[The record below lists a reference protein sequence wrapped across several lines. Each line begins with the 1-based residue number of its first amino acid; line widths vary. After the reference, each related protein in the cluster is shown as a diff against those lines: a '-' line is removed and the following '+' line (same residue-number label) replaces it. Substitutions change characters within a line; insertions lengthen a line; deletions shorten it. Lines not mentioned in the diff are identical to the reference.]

1 MKKHLTSTHL
11 FQQHCLRAGGICY
24 TLTEVEGMGVV
35 PPESSAGRKEDREC
49 LLAPTDM
56 QAGLLEMGQGTTAV
70 LMVEGRQDELVRL
83 APALLHAHPA
93 ITVSQIMERTLWH
106 NLNSVKS
113 QNATTVTTFILLGF
127 TEKPELGPFFS
138 SIFVL
143 LYIFTVL
150 GNGWIVTLIR
160 AEQHLHTPMYFFIS
174 NLSLLDL
181 CYSSVIAPKALEV
194 QLQRGMATIS
204 LPACATQKFCFTTL
218 VTAECFLLA
227 AMAYDRF
234 LAISHPL
241 TYTLLMTQGHCL
253 QLVLGAYSCGLLG
266 SMIQTS
272 GTFRLSYCGPNRIN
286 HFFCD
291 IPAVLKLSCSDTHLS
306 EAILFASTSIIA
318 VVTTAII
325 FISYMRVLWSV
336 LRGHASEG
344 RRKALSTCTS
354 HFTTLSLFYGTAIFM
369 YAQPRT
375 KGSQDQD
382 KVVSM
387 FYTLVIPML
396 NPLIY
401 SLRNKDV
408 KEAMKRLMSR
418 KIRGLAVK

>member
-1 MKKHLTSTHL
+1 MKDS
-11 FQQHCLRAGGICY
+11 
-24 TLTEVEGMGVV
+24 EV
-35 PPESSAGRKEDREC
+35 PPFSD
-49 LLAPTDM
+49 L
-56 QAGLLEMGQGTTAV
+56 
-70 LMVEGRQDELVRL
+70 
-83 APALLHAHPA
+83 A
-93 ITVSQIMERTLWH
+93 ITIFQVMERTLRPS
-106 NLNSVKS
+106 LNSTEG
-113 QNATTVTTFILLGF
+113 QNATTVTIFILLGF
-127 TEKPELGPFFS
+127 TEKPELGPLLS
-138 SIFVL
+138 GIFLL
-143 LYIFTVL
+143 LYLFTVL
-150 GNGWIVTLIR
+150 GNGWMVTLIR
-160 AEQHLHTPMYFFIS
+160 AEQRLHTPMYFFLS

-194 QLQRGMATIS
+194 QLQWGKATIS
-204 LPACATQKFCFTTL
+204 LPACATQMFCFTTL

-234 LAISHPL
+234 LAICHPL
-241 TYTLLMTQGHCL
+241 TYTLLMTQGRCL

-266 SMIQTS
+266 SIIQTS
-272 GTFRLSYCGPNRIN
+272 GAFRLSYCGPNRIN

-306 EAILFASTSIIA
+306 EAILFASTSVIA

-325 FISYMRVLWSV
+325 FISYIRVLWSV
-336 LRGHASEG
+336 LRGHASQG

-354 HFTTLSLFYGTAIFM
+354 HLTTLSLFYGTAIFM

-375 KGSQDQD
+375 QGSQDQD

-408 KEAMKRLMSR
+408 KEAMKHLMSR